1 MLYKYYNNN
10 EKYKLF
16 VRDFESELI
25 SDKVMFYV
33 LGVMYSYLSNPSN
46 SVWTETYSQEDVKE
60 AFNPSDKWT
69 EMDWSFNYI
78 NQIFWSVSMKGLAI
92 KKKFLT
98 SYLRYG
104 FSTVAVIVSNN
115 LNKHLENGN
124 NFIEFFFNGM
134 YNLDEDSLLNL
145 DESKCNSD
153 LFSKLFLI
161 FASLDFKKKIRI
173 IYLLDL

>member
-1 MLYKYYNNN
+1 MKKIKEDRKKMATLYVILYMANNN

-60 AFNPSDKWT
+60 AFKPSDKWT

-78 NQIFWSVSMKGLAI
+78 NQIFWSVSMKGIAI

-104 FSTVAVIVSNN
+104 FST
-115 LNKHLENGN
+115 
-124 NFIEFFFNGM
+124 
-134 YNLDEDSLLNL
+134 
-145 DESKCNSD
+145 
-153 LFSKLFLI
+153 
-161 FASLDFKKKIRI
+161 
-173 IYLLDL
+173 